1 MGEVWSPAPITG
13 LVSYAPLP
21 VHQVKAVTAPPLS
34 PILYQ
39 VKAVTGH
46 RKFRA
51 EVRSFIDDMVS
62 EGGKQA
68 RGEPRRLLIYS
79 S

>member
-1 MGEVWSPAPITG
+1 MPPSL
-13 LVSYAPLP
+13 LV
-21 VHQVKAVTAPPLS
+21 H
-34 PILYQ
+34 Q